1 MVHRWLFVA
10 IALTLLFLIDLIG
23 NLTVYP
29 FREVLSTK
37 KVLILEMILQAGS
50 VIAICDELFANFLN
64 YTDGIIIFQ
73 AVFFLRNFHAV
84 RLLVELREFKV
95 IVRTSKNLAIPF
107 FSMIVSIYTVFYF
120 YAIVGEI
127 WFGGKVRTD
136 SA

>member
-1 MVHRWLFVA
+1 
-10 IALTLLFLIDLIG
+10 
-23 NLTVYP
+23 
-29 FREVLSTK
+29 
-37 KVLILEMILQAGS
+37 MILQVGS
-50 VIAICDELFANFLN
+50 VIAICDELFAGFLN

-84 RLLVELREFKV
+84 RLLVELKEFEV
-95 IVRTSKNLAIPF
+95 IVKTSMNLAIPF

-136 SA
+136 SS